1 MSVFDVSK
9 IKDFAY
15 EIYTKIDVDNYPVFL
30 CVGSD
35 KFVADSLGP
44 IVAEMLVKKYNIPA
58 YVYGGLDYNVNAT
71 NLSVVYNYIECEHP
85 RSQIIVIDA
94 TLSDSEGVI
103 VTEGCFAGMGKIL
116 PIKKLGN
123 FSILGVVG
131 EKGKN
136 FKLNTTRLL
145 EVKERASFIS
155 KGIAM
160 ALFAKMHT
168 QNSTNY
174 EGVRQ

>member
-1 MSVFDVSK
+1 MSTFDLGN
-9 IKDFAY
+9 IKNFAY
-15 EIYTKIDVDNYPVFL
+15 EIYNRIGGDECPVIL

-85 RSQIIVIDA
+85 RKQIIVVDA
-94 TLSDSEGVI
+94 TLSESDGVI
-103 VTEGCFAGMGKIL
+103 VTDGCFAGMGKIL
-116 PIKKLGN
+116 PIKKLGD

-131 EKGKN
+131 RKGKM
-136 FKLNTTRLL
+136 FKLNTTRLR
-145 EVKERASFIS
+145 EVKEVAAFIS

-160 ALFAKMHT
+160 ALFAKRHL
-168 QNSTNY
+168 QNPTISKT
-174 EGVRQ
+174 VRQ